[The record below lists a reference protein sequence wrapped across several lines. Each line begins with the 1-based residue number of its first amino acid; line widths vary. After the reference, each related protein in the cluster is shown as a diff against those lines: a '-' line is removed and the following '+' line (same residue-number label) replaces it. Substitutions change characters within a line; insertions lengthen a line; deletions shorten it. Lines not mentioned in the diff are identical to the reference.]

1 MKLITNK
8 KMKFIT
14 NKTTKK
20 IAAKI
25 LLAATILTSV
35 STGAEAQTMYA
46 SKSHYSTDNGLCSNA
61 VSNIIQDDYGYIWIG
76 TWNGLS
82 RFDGFNFFNY
92 KTGGQSKVPL
102 LHNRIID
109 LINDQ
114 WQNIWMRMYDGRVF
128 MLERTKDRIVNPL
141 AGVKGHENLKTQ
153 NTMAI
158 TSKGEVIAIMKGVGI
173 YKMKY
178 TKNGF
183 QNELITTGQLT
194 PKVVVEGYKGDLW
207 VGTNKGV
214 RRLSANNE
222 TLSNDALLG
231 EESVTA
237 MYSNGYN
244 VYVGTKSGKIFSCA
258 YGQEPRLIKET
269 GKSINSIFR
278 DSYGTVWISPYRP
291 VHHFR

>member
-102 LHNRIID
+102 LHNRITD

-128 MLERTKDRIVNPL
+128 MLERSKDRIVNPL
-141 AGVKGHENLKTQ
+141 AGIKGHENLKTQ

-183 QNELITTGQLT
+183 QNELS
-194 PKVVVEGYKGDLW
+194 
-207 VGTNKGV
+207 TN
-214 RRLSANNE
+214 
-222 TLSNDALLG
+222 
-231 EESVTA
+231 
-237 MYSNGYN
+237 
-244 VYVGTKSGKIFSCA
+244 GK
-258 YGQEPRLIKET
+258 T
-269 GKSINSIFR
+269 
-278 DSYGTVWISPYRP
+278 
-291 VHHFR
+291 